1 MFSPVAKRMM
11 MGGITRR
18 KGGVSKA
25 GGTVMEFQRMIE
37 FQRMVVL
44 NLVV

>member
-25 GGTVMEFQRMIE
+25 GGTVMEFQKRMA
-37 FQRMVVL
+37 VL
-44 NLVV
+44 NLVVRQ